1 MQRPTPT
8 RLFLFALVLCGVVA
22 TMFGPATGTARAHN
36 SLVSSDPV
44 DGATLPIAPSQIV
57 WVFDK
62 SVPLD
67 TLTVTLIEAS
77 GTRTELAGSTHGAGG
92 DTEVVTPLPV
102 LAPGEASVRW
112 RLVGADGHPVTGRVG
127 FVIAEPAGSGLD
139 VATTAPADLAG
150 TPADATPSTDTTS
163 TLEDDEAASTPSVV
177 RWVFRYGS
185 YLAIMAVVGI
195 LVTTAA
201 VWVGAGTHPLLR
213 RVLSWSLIATAVLG
227 FLQLLVIAAD
237 VSGDGLFEASGSIDA
252 ALSTDA
258 GVALAIRI
266 VLAVAMWL
274 VLFQYRDIDPEV
286 HWTAVSFA
294 GLGLLATWSFAGH
307 SSSMR
312 WPEIGIVADVAHHAA
327 AAAWIAGLAIVGWIV
342 IPATTTDVLV
352 PAVRRFSKLAAVC
365 VTVLVVTG
373 LIQTARLVGA
383 PGNLLDNDHGRYLLA
398 KLLVLGA
405 MLWLA
410 NLNRHRVNRRL
421 DDTDGV
427 EQHLG
432 AIRKGVVAE
441 FAIGLVIVA
450 ITAAMVVSP
459 PATGS
464 DSDAAV
470 PASHDV
476 YYIV

>member
-1 MQRPTPT
+1 MRRSAPI
-8 RLFLFALVLCGVVA
+8 RLFLFALVLCGALA
-22 TMFGPATGTARAHN
+22 TMLGAATGTVSAHN
-36 SLVSSDPV
+36 SLVSSDPA
-44 DGATLPIAPSQIV
+44 DGATLPVAPTQIV
-57 WVFDK
+57 WTFDK
-62 SVPLD
+62 SAPLD

-77 GTRTELAGSTHGAGG
+77 GTRSELTGSTHGAAG
-92 DTEVVTPLPV
+92 DTEVITPLPA
-102 LAPGEASVRW
+102 LAPGDVSVRW
-112 RLVGADGHPVTGRVG
+112 RLVGPDGHPVTGRVD
-127 FVIAEPAGSGLD
+127 FVIEQPVGGGAD
-139 VATTAPADLAG
+139 VETTAPADVAG
-150 TPADATPSTDTTS
+150 TPTNATPPVDTATF
-163 TLEDDEAASTPSVV
+163 DDEDASTPSAL
-177 RWVFRYGS
+177 RWLFRYGS

-201 VWVGAGTHPLLR
+201 VWAGAATSPLLR
-213 RVLSWSLIATAVLG
+213 LILSGSLIATAVLG

-237 VSGDGLFEASGSIDA
+237 ISGEGLLTSFGSIDA

-342 IPATTTDVLV
+342 IPTTTTDVLV
-352 PAVRRFSKLAAVC
+352 PAVRRFSRLAATC
-365 VTVLVVTG
+365 VAVLVVTG

-383 PGNLLDNDHGRYLLA
+383 PGNLVDNDHGRYLLV

-410 NLNRHRVNRRL
+410 NLNRQRVNRRL
-421 DDTDGV
+421 DDTEGV

-441 FAIGLVIVA
+441 FAFGLVIVA

-459 PATGS
+459 PATNESNADGPP
-464 DSDAAV
+464 
-470 PASHDV
+470 PASLDV
-476 YYIV
+476 YYNV

>member
-1 MQRPTPT
+1 
-8 RLFLFALVLCGVVA
+8 
-22 TMFGPATGTARAHN
+22 
-36 SLVSSDPV
+36 
-44 DGATLPIAPSQIV
+44 
-57 WVFDK
+57 
-62 SVPLD
+62 
-67 TLTVTLIEAS
+67 
-77 GTRTELAGSTHGAGG
+77 
-92 DTEVVTPLPV
+92 
-102 LAPGEASVRW
+102 
-112 RLVGADGHPVTGRVG
+112 
-127 FVIAEPAGSGLD
+127 
-139 VATTAPADLAG
+139 
-150 TPADATPSTDTTS
+150 
-163 TLEDDEAASTPSVV
+163 
-177 RWVFRYGS
+177 
-185 YLAIMAVVGI
+185 
-195 LVTTAA
+195 
-201 VWVGAGTHPLLR
+201 
-213 RVLSWSLIATAVLG
+213 
-227 FLQLLVIAAD
+227 
-237 VSGDGLFEASGSIDA
+237 
-252 ALSTDA
+252 
-258 GVALAIRI
+258 
-266 VLAVAMWL
+266 
-274 VLFQYRDIDPEV
+274 
-286 HWTAVSFA
+286 
-294 GLGLLATWSFAGH
+294 
-307 SSSMR
+307 
-312 WPEIGIVADVAHHAA
+312 
-327 AAAWIAGLAIVGWIV
+327 
-342 IPATTTDVLV
+342 
-352 PAVRRFSKLAAVC
+352 VRRFSKLAAVC